1 MAIIT
6 EAHKETAKM
15 FEVICGSVLARIFI
29 EQLEN
34 DKVMENTDMLKNVDD
49 VDEALAFVRQFADNA
64 EKHNRNAK
72 LLNDV
77 KDGKYRL
84 LFTALAAGMDEAETK
99 IRKNMTDEDITKL
112 MNELKEGRNNG

>member
-15 FEVICGSVLARIFI
+15 FEVICGMTLAKLFI

-34 DKVMENTDMLKNVDD
+34 DKIMNNVEALKDTDNA
-49 VDEALAFVRQFADNA
+49 DEALAFVKQFTENA
-64 EKHNRNAK
+64 EKHNRNSK

-77 KDGKYRL
+77 KNGKYRL
-84 LFTALAAGMDEAETK
+84 LFTALAAGMDEAEAE
-99 IRKNMTDEDITKL
+99 IRKNMTDEDIKKL

>member
-15 FEVICGSVLARIFI
+15 FEVICGSMLARIFI

-34 DKVMENTDMLKNVDD
+34 DKVMNNAEALKNTDN
-49 VDEALAFVRQFADNA
+49 VDEALAFVRQFTENA
-64 EKHNRNAK
+64 EKHRRNTK

-84 LFTALAAGMDEAETK
+84 LFTALAAGMDEG
-99 IRKNMTDEDITKL
+99 KL
-112 MNELKEGRNNG
+112 RSERT